1 MKAEGPLIATDGESV
16 NQTRP
21 GARFYHL
28 GREDV
33 ALCQDRGS
41 YFRCILI
48 LEFIMWSTSSSYAY
62 SASER
67 ERVVDAHA
75 NTCTVRHVGKRKEDK
90 SFYTAATHN

>member
-21 GARFYHL
+21 GKRFYHP

-33 ALCQDRGS
+33 ALCQDS

-48 LEFIMWSTSSSYAY
+48 LKFIMWSTSSSYAY

-67 ERVVDAHA
+67 ERAVDAHA
-75 NTCTVRHVGKRKEDK
+75 NTCTVRHVGKRKQDK
-90 SFYTAATHN
+90 SFYTGAKHN